1 MVVSGCCS
9 RMSCVLRTTKDNNR
23 PQGREVVAPPY
34 LRRTSNDS
42 DGVSQASST
51 LRGYDV
57 KQFYNVV
64 TNFLHCQER
73 SECINFSPDSI
84 TRIHA
89 VPRFPLT
96 LAPFLVDSP

>member
-1 MVVSGCCS
+1 
-9 RMSCVLRTTKDNNR
+9 MSCALRKTKDDNR
-23 PQGREVVAPPY
+23 PQGPEVEA
-34 LRRTSNDS
+34 LQRTSDDS

-89 VPRFPLT
+89 VPHFPLT
-96 LAPFLVDSP
+96 LALFLVDSP